1 MSRPAQ
7 TKCWIVSKRPH
18 GTPTISGPDP
28 TFTLTTRP
36 LPDTLGPDQV
46 LVKVLHLSNDPAQRS
61 WINPTYPQERFY
73 TKQVTEG
80 DVMKSLGVGEVVEST
95 SSEFKPGDH
104 ISGMMG
110 WAEYAVLGSQD
121 FIVPVK
127 PLPNGLDETHYLGA
141 FGLTGLTAY
150 FGLVKIAEI
159 KEGEGVL
166 VSGAAGATGSMV
178 VQLAKRVFG
187 CKYVVGI
194 AGTEEKCRWVESL
207 GADRC
212 ASSIVLLVVIISGC

>member
-1 MSRPAQ
+1 MSRPTQ
-7 TKCWIVSKRPH
+7 TRCWIVSKRPH
-18 GTPTISGPDP
+18 GLPTLSGPNP
-28 TFTLTTRP
+28 TFTLTTQS
-36 LPDTLGPDQV
+36 LPESLGPGKV

-61 WINPTYPQERFY
+61 WINPTLPQKRLY
-73 TKQVTEG
+73 IKQVTEG
-80 DVMKSLGVGEVVEST
+80 DVMLSIGVGEVIEST
-95 SSEFKPGDH
+95 SSKFKPGDR

-110 WAEYAVLGSQD
+110 WAEYAVLGDQD
-121 FIVPVK
+121 LVHVK
-127 PLPNGLDETHYLGA
+127 PLPNGLGDTHYLGA

-150 FGLVKIAEI
+150 FGLTEVAGI

-166 VSGAAGATGSMV
+166 VSGAGGATGSMV
-178 VQLAKRVFG
+178 VQLAKKVLG

-212 ASSIVLLVVIISGC
+212 VSIYLSSTVVNIAGC